1 MLITL
6 NFKNEK
12 MSIQSYPKVKKKQS
26 FRTLNSFKVMDTSFY
41 SKKTLNYTTR
51 GFSVSSL
58 DESKDFEIL
67 FIAHRSCSSL
77 SSNFDNYVSVKD
89 LESIKKLEEI
99 LKDIS
104 FIFVEDADMAP
115 DE

>member
-1 MLITL
+1 MKKWAYKVILKLKRSNHFAHWIHSKL
-6 NFKNEK
+6 W
-12 MSIQSYPKVKKKQS
+12 IQAFTVE
-26 FRTLNSFKVMDTSFY
+26 
-41 SKKTLNYTTR
+41 KTLNYTTR

-67 FIAHRSCSSL
+67 LIAHRSCSSL

-99 LKDIS
+99 LKYIS